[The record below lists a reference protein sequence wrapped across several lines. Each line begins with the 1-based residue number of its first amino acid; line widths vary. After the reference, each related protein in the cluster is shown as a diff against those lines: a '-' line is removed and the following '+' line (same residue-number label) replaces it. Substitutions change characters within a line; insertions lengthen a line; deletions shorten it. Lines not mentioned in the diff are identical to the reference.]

1 LSTFELYFWDF
12 VKVLII
18 HIVSKNTSK

>member
-18 HIVSKNTSK
+18 HIVDKNTSK